1 MLREDGVPRAG
12 AGGWGP
18 GPGTRGECHKCG
30 GAGRGRGRS
39 HPDPLL
45 GPARAT
51 LRGVRLRGAG
61 NRADYPWPW
70 GPGGPLS
77 SPPRVLLW
85 GLSFRCSMEM
95 PAVGTLKVCV
105 PPLER
110 ADDCC
115 VSRGIGE
122 RIPWDPSQQ
131 LPCFA
136 SEPTDTQ
143 ENCVIFPS
151 VAEIVARTG
160 IGTQGFCPR
169 VAGSLH
175 LVASC
180 TLDTVG
186 PAANAES
193 PLL

>member
-1 MLREDGVPRAG
+1 
-12 AGGWGP
+12 
-18 GPGTRGECHKCG
+18 
-30 GAGRGRGRS
+30 
-39 HPDPLL
+39 
-45 GPARAT
+45 
-51 LRGVRLRGAG
+51 
-61 NRADYPWPW
+61 
-70 GPGGPLS
+70 
-77 SPPRVLLW
+77 
-85 GLSFRCSMEM
+85 MEM

-110 ADDCC
+110 VDDCC

-122 RIPWDPSQQ
+122 RILWDPSQQ

-143 ENCVIFPS
+143 DFPT
-151 VAEIVARTG
+151 VAEIVARAG

-169 VAGSLH
+169 VAGSPRF
-175 LVASC
+175 VAPY

-186 PAANAES
+186 PEANAES